1 MGSSHEKLV
10 TVLSIDGGGIRGII
24 PGVILETLEDH
35 LKKLDGDDARIAD
48 YFDVIAGTSTGSI
61 LTALLTVPDPDNKS
75 RPLYSASQITEFYKK
90 WGPVIFKKNRKAVS
104 NQAGATKKS
113 QRNIADEEGF
123 FKRMIQGTQKFISMS
138 TCSEILLRLFAKYRS
153 IVSIPELEKTL
164 FRTLANVPFC
174 DTLSKA
180 VIPTYSLIKYKP
192 FIFSSDQTLLA
203 LCEAK
208 KLNEHL
214 PNYNNYLV
222 LSLGSGQSPVK
233 KGSSRDGIW
242 SILKSFYQTIDD
254 NIRVISKLRYLTES
268 LVSGTGCT
276 VELYMSRIFRDQSI
290 LKNYLRIQDYKFE
303 AELDD
308 VSPDSFEKLEK
319 AGKDLLGE
327 EEVGEQAHVMFVNPE
342 TGIPEP
348 EATLNKKA
356 LAELLQ
362 LMRKKLQTVTV
373 LSIDGGGSRGFIPA
387 FILLHLEKYL
397 QECDK
402 DDTVRISDYFDVV
415 AGSGTGSIIAAMLTV
430 PDDYHNKRPRFDMQ
444 QIVDSL
450 KEIFHTF
457 TYFKYSWIYRL
468 FTGRRVPQDDFNR
481 IIRDKLKGTHLD
493 ETLKNV
499 VIPVYNDK
507 TKRPFIFSS
516 SQPNKDRI
524 LLSDVVRGSS
534 ALPAYLDPL
543 EIKYQGEDCRF
554 IDGGLVSTNPVSLF
568 LSFSDLIFFIC
579 KFRPEISSPIF
590 AFFNCP
596 TDLVCTARAAE
607 NL

>member
-1 MGSSHEKLV
+1 MRSQLNRPNS
-10 TVLSIDGGGIRGII
+10 
-24 PGVILETLEDH
+24 ILEEKD
-35 LKKLDGDDARIAD
+35 KK
-48 YFDVIAGTSTGSI
+48 
-61 LTALLTVPDPDNKS
+61 K
-75 RPLYSASQITEFYKK
+75 Q
-90 WGPVIFKKNRKAVS
+90 
-104 NQAGATKKS
+104 
-113 QRNIADEEGF
+113 
-123 FKRMIQGTQKFISMS
+123 
-138 TCSEILLRLFAKYRS
+138 
-153 IVSIPELEKTL
+153 
-164 FRTLANVPFC
+164 
-174 DTLSKA
+174 
-180 VIPTYSLIKYKP
+180 
-192 FIFSSDQTLLA
+192 
-203 LCEAK
+203 
-208 KLNEHL
+208 
-214 PNYNNYLV
+214 
-222 LSLGSGQSPVK
+222 
-233 KGSSRDGIW
+233 
-242 SILKSFYQTIDD
+242 
-254 NIRVISKLRYLTES
+254 
-268 LVSGTGCT
+268 
-276 VELYMSRIFRDQSI
+276 
-290 LKNYLRIQDYKFE
+290 
-303 AELDD
+303 
-308 VSPDSFEKLEK
+308 VSPDQEMKIYK
-319 AGKDLLGE
+319 APTADE
-327 EEVGEQAHVMFVNPE
+327 
-342 TGIPEP
+342 
-348 EATLNKKA
+348 
-356 LAELLQ
+356 
-362 LMRKKLQTVTV
+362 KLQTVTV

-554 IDGGLVSTNPVSLF
+554 IDGGLVSTNPTLFALQEAEKLVIKTEPDYKNYLVLSLGTTKRHGLPEITWHLLYWF
-568 LSFSDLIFFIC
+568 FGIFSRGDWGSRALQYVYDTFSDATEIYMMQLLKCHHDNKNYLRIQAHREDSLTSFANPSESSTYQKLKNLVKVLYINPFAHL
-579 KFRPEISSPIF
+579 RPVPAIIDGSRGSINKLKNIGEKIRVNYVACINPYTGDVERKSQTNKEALKEF
-590 AFFNCP
+590 ARKLSDERKKKGCR
-596 TDLVCTARAAE
+596 T
-607 NL
+607 